1 MAHAPVTGGTTVA
14 GLPKRVPQANLVPGG
29 VGGGSSPTSPA
40 PARSAAQTRE
50 RLANFQ
56 RGVREGRAAA
66 QDDEATGGEDGDT
79 ALYDVLCA
87 A

>member
-1 MAHAPVTGGTTVA
+1 VAHAPVSGGITVA

-29 VGGGSSPTSPA
+29 VGEGISPTSPA

-66 QDDEATGGEDGDT
+66 QDNEATGGDGGN